1 MLMGMRDLNGEMF
14 STTGHQTPSSM
25 LASCGAS
32 RAATDT
38 SRRIRQLAPRG
49 IRQLAP
55 STAKGKRQ
63 TACAIVQ
70 STDSKLWSL
79 SSDDEDDT
87 DPTARA
93 AAFGALK
100 GGMPVS
106 SSKTTAYAV
115 IHTQAIAGASRG
127 VPGGKD

>member
-1 MLMGMRDLNGEMF
+1 
-14 STTGHQTPSSM
+14 M

-70 STDSKLWSL
+70 STDSKLWTL
-79 SSDDEDDT
+79 SSDDEGISLQST
-87 DPTARA
+87 RRGG
-93 AAFGALK
+93 GALK

-106 SSKTTAYAV
+106 SSNTVAYAV
-115 IHTQAIAGASRG
+115 IHTQATAVASSG
-127 VPGGKD
+127 VPGGKV